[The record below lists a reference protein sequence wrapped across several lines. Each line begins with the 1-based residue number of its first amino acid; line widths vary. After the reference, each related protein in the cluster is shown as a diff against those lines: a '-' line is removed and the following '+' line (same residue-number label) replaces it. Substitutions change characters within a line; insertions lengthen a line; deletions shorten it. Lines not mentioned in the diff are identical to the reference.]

1 MRGLREQN
9 RAEQR
14 ERILAAAFDLFAE
27 RGFDEVTVADVA
39 RAAGVARATVFNHF
53 ESKQGLIEAITV
65 QMLGFYR
72 QMLDDA
78 LALLDTPSPVLVRAL
93 FDGMGVGI
101 ENTRRL
107 QRGVFREIARLQLGF
122 EEGGPAQR
130 MNEGNQARL
139 VELLARGQKR
149 GDLNPEQD
157 PDALANALTSLVN
170 GTITG
175 WLFNEGEPSLRERM
189 RVAAEIFLG
198 SVAVD
203 AAATRAHPLPDLIP
217 PRPTGETP

>member
-1 MRGLREQN
+1 MIGLRERN

-14 ERILAAAFDLFAE
+14 ERILAAAFDFFAE

-53 ESKQGLIEAITV
+53 ESKQGLVEAITV
-65 QMLGFYR
+65 QMLAFYR

-78 LALLDTPSPVLVRAL
+78 LALDDTPTPVLVRSL
-93 FDGMGVGI
+93 FDGMGLGI

-130 MNEGNQARL
+130 MNEETHARL
-139 VELLARGQKR
+139 VELLTRGQKR
-149 GDLNPEQD
+149 GDLSREHD
-157 PDALANALTSLVN
+157 PDALANALGSLVN

-175 WLFNEGEPSLRERM
+175 WLFNESEPSLRERM
-189 RVAAEIFLG
+189 RAAAEIFLG
-198 SVAVD
+198 PVAVD
-203 AAATRAHPLPDLIP
+203 AAITRDHPLPDLIP
-217 PRPTGETP
+217 PRPGDNP